1 MNVISLSILLFA
13 AGQAPESACVSEI
26 VQRVSHPAVCRNH
39 TPDVFHRQRC
49 RSPACALK
57 PQQIARPCANTKPRQ
72 MLQASMFC
80 MSMAPLP
87 QSKSKSHV
95 AASIRTEKAHDCKQK
110 LLWHC
115 AERQTP
121 VHIFPHCEMCP
132 DGCPAGWGTFVPLSL
147 TSSCPSLGQGP

>member
-1 MNVISLSILLFA
+1 
-13 AGQAPESACVSEI
+13 
-26 VQRVSHPAVCRNH
+26 
-39 TPDVFHRQRC
+39 
-49 RSPACALK
+49 
-57 PQQIARPCANTKPRQ
+57 
-72 MLQASMFC
+72 MFC
-80 MSMAPLP
+80 MSVAPLP

-110 LLWHC
+110 LLWHR